1 MRPVLIFIH
10 SQTNRFIASH
20 TNPDDEKNVARTARS
35 ASAGIGILS
44 AASVYKPAFI
54 SLLETFMK
62 SFLSTVAAAA
72 TLATIALASTGAN
85 AADGTITFTG
95 SVTDT
100 TCSIDAKVAG
110 SADKNVTLRPVTAGT
125 LASKG
130 QTAGTTDGTDLT
142 FALSGCS
149 TETKAVARF
158 VNGPTVD
165 QTTGYLENQAPVGGA
180 TNVQVRLLNASRA
193 PINIVTGDNNDMDG
207 NGVQLVTGA
216 ANLKYFAE
224 YYATGKATAGPVN
237 TSVQYTFDYQ

>member
-1 MRPVLIFIH
+1 
-10 SQTNRFIASH
+10 
-20 TNPDDEKNVARTARS
+20 
-35 ASAGIGILS
+35 
-44 AASVYKPAFI
+44 
-54 SLLETFMK
+54 MK

-100 TCSIDAKVAG
+100 TCSIDTKTAG
-110 SADKNVTLRPVTAGT
+110 SADKNVKLRPVTAST

-130 QTAGTTDGTDLT
+130 ATAGTTDGTDMT
-142 FALSGCS
+142 FVLSGCS

-158 VNGPTVD
+158 ENGPTVNSD
-165 QTTGYLENQAPVGGA
+165 TGYLENQAPAGA
-180 TNVQVRLLNASRA
+180 KNVQVRLLNASRL
-193 PINIVTGDNNDMDG
+193 PINIVTGENNDIAG

-216 ANLKYFAE
+216 ADLKYYAE

-237 TSVQYTFDYQ
+237 TSVQYTVDYQ